1 MGYVVFPPG
10 FVVPLPIWVYLL
22 LGLVLIG
29 IPSALIFSGWF
40 YVLGI
45 KLQSKWI
52 KVLSLSWLFL
62 AVIVTSILLY
72 LRIFKLS
79 RGIIGFEFNLN
90 L

>member
-1 MGYVVFPPG
+1 MGYVVFPAG
-10 FVVPLPIWVYLL
+10 FVVPLPIWFYLL

-72 LRIFKLS
+72 LGIFKLS
-79 RGIIGFEFNLN
+79 SGIIGFKINLN